1 MDPKDQD
8 IICLFRVT
16 DVSSGPIKDI
26 SYLLTFLT
34 PFLHIE
40 IIGYWWEYY
49 RIISLSISV
58 AFLYIIELNLRQV
71 IYCEL
76 YFFKSNHQHN
86 LSARPKFSFSNYITA
101 SVATMNFIL
110 LGSHK

>member
-71 IYCEL
+71 YIV
-76 YFFKSNHQHN
+76 
-86 LSARPKFSFSNYITA
+86 NYIFLNQIINIIYQQGLN
-101 SVATMNFIL
+101 SVFPTIL
-110 LGSHK
+110 RHLLQR